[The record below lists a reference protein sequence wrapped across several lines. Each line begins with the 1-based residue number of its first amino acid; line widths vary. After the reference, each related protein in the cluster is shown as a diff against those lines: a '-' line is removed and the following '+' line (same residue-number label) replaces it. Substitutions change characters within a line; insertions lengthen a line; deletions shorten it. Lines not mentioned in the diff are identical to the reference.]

1 MADRDQVLERLRRI
15 YKRVI
20 TDHGYENCY
29 LTGSMAIYLLCKQ
42 LGIEV
47 RDFVPRDVD
56 ILVTSRKLKNKQG
69 VSAMTYNLDEDEYDL
84 IVQRAK
90 VKGIEVQGFGDVRS
104 IIVQDPK
111 RILEYYQEELSEK
124 KEMQQLDSVEEQ
136 NIERKIDL
144 LQQIQETIQNR
155 GIEYK
160 KVSEPPRRERGKQ
173 EEKRRDRVDRVNKKL
188 KF

>member
-15 YKRVI
+15 YTSVI
-20 TDHGYENCY
+20 NKHGYENCY

-56 ILVTSRKLKNKQG
+56 ILVTDKRLKNHQG
-69 VSAMTYNLDEDEYDL
+69 VSAMTYNKGKVDEYDL
-84 IVQRAK
+84 IVQKAK
-90 VKGIEVQGFGDVRS
+90 VYGIEVQGFV
-104 IIVQDPK
+104 VQDPK
-111 RILEYYQEELSEK
+111 RILEYYEEELSEK
-124 KEMQQLDSVEEQ
+124 EEMQQLDSVEKQ
-136 NIERKIDL
+136 KIQRKIEL

-160 KVSEPPRRERGKQ
+160 KVPEPPRREEK
-173 EEKRRDRVDRVNKKL
+173 EKRSRDRVTRTL
-188 KF
+188 IF